1 MAGAT
6 NDNFELVEPEVLAKL
21 SKLSIRARGLV
32 EGSFSGIHKSPH
44 RGSSIEFAQYRKYV
58 PGDDVNNIDWRVYA
72 KTDRFYIKEFEA
84 DTNLRCY
91 FVIDCSGSMGF
102 KALNGI
108 SKLDYARKSVA
119 LLSQIFVQ
127 QSDTVGLQCFS
138 DTLVH
143 DIPARGSAK
152 HLGNIFTVLRELTPS
167 GETNI
172 VKILHDLAE
181 KIHRRALI
189 FVFSD
194 FFTDVEKLLDCFQ
207 HMKHRKHDLAIFHML
222 SEQEVEFEFDRAV
235 RFMDMESNFSIVTE
249 PALIRKDYQ
258 REIKSYMKRIQEG
271 CREYHVDYRKIF
283 IETPYDKIL
292 TEFLL
297 ERSR

>member
-1 MAGAT
+1 MVAS
-6 NDNFELVEPEVLAKL
+6 NDKFELVDPEVLAKL

-102 KALNGI
+102 KVANSL

-138 DTLVH
+138 DSLIH

-152 HLGNIFTVLRELTPS
+152 HLGNIFTILRGLKPS

-207 HMKHRKHDLAIFHML
+207 HMKHRKHDLSVFHL
-222 SEQEVEFEFDRAV
+222 ISKQEVEFEFDRAV
-235 RFMDMESNFSIVTE
+235 RFMDMESNYSIVTE

-258 REIKSYMKRIQEG
+258 REIKAYMQRMKEG
-271 CREYHVDYRKIF
+271 CSEFHVDYRKIF
-283 IETPYDKIL
+283 IETPYDKVL
-292 TEFLL
+292 TDFLL